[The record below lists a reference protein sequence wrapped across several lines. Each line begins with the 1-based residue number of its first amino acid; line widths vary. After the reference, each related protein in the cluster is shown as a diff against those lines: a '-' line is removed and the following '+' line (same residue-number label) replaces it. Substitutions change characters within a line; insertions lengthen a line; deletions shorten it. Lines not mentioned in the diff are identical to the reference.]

1 MGINLRIFLVNDDDT
16 LKRLPLA
23 KYERLH
29 RGDPTE
35 CLLQYADRRVRY
47 ALVAVEMENRKPV
60 GINRIQYSYLPLDSE
75 GRIDAV
81 ERERGARLAME
92 MLPPISSEE
101 KSQQVIDAQHK
112 FAKKKYDAQFIWEP
126 SPKLEASIVKEIF
139 EYDKNEML

>member
-23 KYERLH
+23 KYERLR
-29 RGDPTE
+29 RGDPAE
-35 CLLQYADRRVRY
+35 CLPQYADRRVRY
-47 ALVAVEMENRKPV
+47 ALVAVEIENRKPV

-92 MLPPISSEE
+92 MLPPIRSEE

-112 FAKKKYDAQFIWEP
+112 FAKKKYHAQFIWEP

-139 EYDKNEML
+139 KYDKK